1 MPVFIN
7 EVVVRGEVSDAHRP
21 GAAPSAWAAGAV
33 DREALIAAITQAVLE
48 QLERERERAMER

>member
-7 EVVVRGEVSDAHRP
+7 EVVVRAEVGGTKRDGDAP
-21 GAAPSAWAAGAV
+21 GASSAG
-33 DREALIAAITQAVLE
+33 DRAALIAAITQAVLE